1 MRISK
6 REFIN
11 SLKGRHVFIG
21 VSYAPVDMEKLM
33 EIKRNV
39 LNAENLDAET
49 RTLRKVTQ
57 SYLEF
62 SDDSR
67 LYLGSFDKREYL
79 DVCDVLE
86 VMVTEAGN
94 KEPDRYLYYLPI
106 D

>member
-21 VSYAPVDMEKLM
+21 VSYAPVDMEKLIQ
-33 EIKRNV
+33 IKV
-39 LNAENLDAET
+39 DILNAENPAV
-49 RTLRKVTQ
+49 RTLRKIAQ

-79 DVCDVLE
+79 NLCDVLE
-86 VMVTEAGN
+86 VRVTEIGN
-94 KEPDRYLYYLPI
+94 TEPDRYLYYLPL